1 MTFGPCLPWTAFVQ
15 WRVRVPEPATL
26 FRLTVVLACLNVA
39 FPQLVRAMRVGGAVG
54 ATSAALQV
62 LLGVLFIASFWAS
75 TADDQEQGPTKRIRI
90 LFGVQVFVA
99 MAIHHYFVIVAAT
112 AAWLFAPRTAVR
124 WLRWQIGIFL
134 AMALVPFVV
143 DLGPLWI
150 GLGVFVPDSA
160 TVRTAVAVPTVIVY
174 MAGWQLFAFA
184 VGYLAAGERR
194 ANRALQRS
202 TRELVAMQQMLAESH
217 RVAERTQISRELHD
231 TLGHSLTLLNVNL
244 ELARHLVDGRA
255 AEAIS
260 KAQTVGR
267 VLLADVREVVH
278 TLGADRSI
286 DLKGALATLANGSSA
301 PAVRLS
307 WPESLVVASPAVAHA
322 VFRCVQEAL
331 TNAIRHGHARTVW
344 VDLEHTRDD
353 LTLRVRDDGVGA
365 KAIREGHG
373 LRGMRER
380 LEAVGGR
387 CDITSAPG
395 AGVTVQASVPLPT
408 EAA

>member
-1 MTFGPCLPWTAFVQ
+1 M
-15 WRVRVPEPATL
+15 
-26 FRLTVVLACLNVA
+26 
-39 FPQLVRAMRVGGAVG
+39 
-54 ATSAALQV
+54 
-62 LLGVLFIASFWAS
+62 
-75 TADDQEQGPTKRIRI
+75 
-90 LFGVQVFVA
+90 
-99 MAIHHYFVIVAAT
+99 
-112 AAWLFAPRTAVR
+112 
-124 WLRWQIGIFL
+124 
-134 AMALVPFVV
+134 
-143 DLGPLWI
+143 
-150 GLGVFVPDSA
+150 PDSA

-344 VDLEHTRDD
+344 VDLEHTRDG

-365 KAIREGHG
+365 EAIREGHG

>member
-1 MTFGPCLPWTAFVQ
+1 M
-15 WRVRVPEPATL
+15 RVPGPATL
-26 FRLTVVLACLNVA
+26 FRLTAVLACLNVA
-39 FPQLVRAMRVGGAVG
+39 FPQLVRATRVGGAVG

-75 TADDQEQGPTKRIRI
+75 TADDLEHGPTRRTRI

-124 WLRWQIGIFL
+124 WLGWQMGIFL
-134 AMALVPFVV
+134 AMAIVPLVV

-160 TVRTAVAVPTVIVY
+160 TVRTAVAVPTIIVY

-184 VGYLAAGERR
+184 VGFLAAGERR

-231 TLGHSLTLLNVNL
+231 TLGHSLTLLHVNL
-244 ELARHLVDGRA
+244 ELASHLVDGRA

-267 VLLADVREVVH
+267 LLLADVREVVH
-278 TLGADRSI
+278 TLGADRAI

-301 PAVRLS
+301 PTVRVS
-307 WPESLVVASPAVAHA
+307 WPEPLVVSNPAVSHA
-322 VFRCVQEAL
+322 MFRCVQEAL
-331 TNAIRHGHARTVW
+331 TNAIRHGHAQTVW
-344 VDLEHTRDD
+344 VDLEQTGDRV
-353 LTLRVRDDGVGA
+353 TLRIRDDGVGA
-365 KAIREGHG
+365 ADVREGHG

-380 LEAVGGR
+380 LEVVGGR
-387 CDITSAPG
+387 CEITSAPG
-395 AGVTVQASVPLPT
+395 EGMTVHASVPLPT

>member
-1 MTFGPCLPWTAFVQ
+1 M
-15 WRVRVPEPATL
+15 RVPEPATL
-26 FRLTVVLACLNVA
+26 FRLTAVLACLNVA
-39 FPQLVRAMRVGGAVG
+39 FPQLVRATRVGGAVG

-75 TADDQEQGPTKRIRI
+75 TADDQEQGPTRRTRI

-112 AAWLFAPRTAVR
+112 AAWLFAPRPAVQ
-124 WLRWQIGIFL
+124 WLGWQLGIFL
-134 AMALVPFVV
+134 AMASVPLVV

-217 RVAERTQISRELHD
+217 RAAERTQISRELHD

-255 AEAIS
+255 AEAIT

-286 DLKGALATLANGSSA
+286 DLKGALAMLANGSSA
-301 PAVRLS
+301 PTVRLS
-307 WPESLVVASPAVAHA
+307 WPESLVVANPAVAHA

-344 VDLEHTRDD
+344 VDLEHTRNG
-353 LTLRVRDDGVGA
+353 LTLRIHDDGVGA
-365 KAIREGHG
+365 AEVREGHG

-380 LEAVGGR
+380 LEVVGGR
-387 CDITSAPG
+387 CEVTGAPG
-395 AGVTVQASVPLPT
+395 AGVTVLASVPLPT

>member
-1 MTFGPCLPWTAFVQ
+1 MSAADGFAQ
-15 WRVRVPEPATL
+15 YAVRVPEPATL
-26 FRLTVVLACLNVA
+26 FRGTVVLASLNVA
-39 FPQLVRAMRVGGAVG
+39 FPQLVRAARVGGTLG
-54 ATSAALQV
+54 AASAALQV
-62 LLGVLFIASFWAS
+62 LLGVVFIAAFWAS
-75 TADDQEQGPTKRIRI
+75 TAGDLDERPTRRTRV
-90 LFGVQVFVA
+90 LFGLQVFVA
-99 MAIHHYFVIVAAT
+99 MAMHHYFVIVAAT
-112 AAWLFAPRTAVR
+112 AAWLFTPRTAVR
-124 WLRWQIGIFL
+124 WLRWQMGLFL
-134 AMALVPFVV
+134 AMAIVPLVT

-160 TVRTAVAVPTVIVY
+160 TARTSVAVPTIVIY

-202 TRELVAMQQMLAESH
+202 ARELVATQQMLAESH

-231 TLGHSLTLLNVNL
+231 TLGHSLTVLNVNL

-255 AEAIS
+255 AEAIT

-267 VLLADVREVVH
+267 LLLADVREVVH

-286 DLKGALATLANGSSA
+286 DLKGALATLADGSSA
-301 PAVRLS
+301 PTVRLS
-307 WPESLVVASPAVAHA
+307 WPESLVVANPAVAHA

-331 TNAIRHGHARTVW
+331 TNAIRHGQARTVW
-344 VDLEHTRDD
+344 VDVARTGDR
-353 LTLRVRDDGVGA
+353 LTLHVRDDGAGA
-365 KAIREGHG
+365 EAIREGHG
-373 LRGMRER
+373 LQGMRER

-387 CDITSAPG
+387 CEIDSAPG
-395 AGVTVQASVPLPT
+395 AGVTLRAWAPLSP